1 MVSLQ
6 HRLSHKKHVIWD
18 WNGTLLDDVEQVVEV
33 IGQILAVHGLPP
45 VTREQYRAV
54 FCFPISE
61 YYRRLGFDFEKEPFE
76 VLSDRFVQLYGAVA
90 KQCSL
95 HPGAESLFQSLRKQ
109 GIRQSVLSAAHEGQL
124 KDLLAH
130 HSLLPYFD
138 HVYGLSDFHAASK
151 VERGLELLQVVGI
164 PADECILVG
173 DTDHDLEVGKAM
185 GIDVLLLAD
194 GHQSYERLAAVHHN
208 VVLDRTVVESH
219 E

>member
-1 MVSLQ
+1 MIHLQ
-6 HRLSHKKHVIWD
+6 HRLSHKRHVIWD

-33 IGQILAVHGLPP
+33 IGQILSAHGLPP
-45 VTREQYRAV
+45 VSQEQYRDV

-61 YYRRLGFDFEKEPFE
+61 YYRRLGFDFNKEPFE
-76 VLSDRFVQLYGAVA
+76 VLSERFVKLYGAVA
-90 KQCSL
+90 TECSL
-95 HPGAESLFQSLRKQ
+95 HPGAEALFKALRDR
-109 GIRQSVLSAAHEGQL
+109 GISQSVLSAANEGHL

-151 VERGLELLQVVGI
+151 VQRGMELLEAVGV
-164 PADECILVG
+164 PANECILVG

-194 GHQSYERLAAVHHN
+194 GHQSYERLSALHDN
-208 VVLDRTVVESH
+208 VVLDRHYSG
-219 E
+219 